1 MWKVEV
7 EKAVIQTKNGT
18 SARTQKPYSIR
29 EQEAWLYAFDENG
42 QPYKHPQKISLML
55 ADSQA
60 NPYPVGLYFVHP
72 GSVYVDKWGQG
83 SLRVRLMPAADFQ
96 AWVRTAFGSAT
107 VARAA

>member
-7 EKAVIQTKNGT
+7 EKAVIAVKSGT
-18 SARTQKPYSIR
+18 SARTQKPYQIR

-42 QPYKHPQKISLML
+42 QPYKHAQKISIMVPD
-55 ADSQA
+55 AQA

-72 GSVYVDKWGQG
+72 GSVYVDKWGQA
-83 SLRVRLMPAADFQ
+83 SLKVRLMQAADFQ
-96 AWVRTAFGSAT
+96 AWVRTAFGAAT